1 MNNEPD
7 PRIIVLTAT
16 SGAGKTT
23 IANRLLDAFPAMRFS
38 VSATTRPKRDNE
50 IHGVH
55 YHFLTQSQF
64 DQAMLDSELLE
75 YEEVYIGSWYGTLR
89 REVEQ
94 SSREKPVLLD
104 IDVEGAL
111 TVKNTYGDRAL
122 VIFVKP
128 PSLEE
133 LERRLRKRQSE
144 NIDTLKQRLARAG
157 KELGYSDRFD
167 AIVVND
173 ILEIAVEEARRL
185 ITDFLNENNE

>member
-7 PRIIVLTAT
+7 PRIIVLTAP

-55 YHFLTQSQF
+55 YHFLTKSQF

>member
-7 PRIIVLTAT
+7 PRIIVLTAP

>member
-7 PRIIVLTAT
+7 PRIIVLTAP

-75 YEEVYIGSWYGTLR
+75 YEEVYIGSWYGTFR

-133 LERRLRKRQSE
+133 LEHRLRKRQSE

>member
-7 PRIIVLTAT
+7 PRIIVLTAP

-185 ITDFLNENNE
+185 ITDFLNESNE

>member
-7 PRIIVLTAT
+7 PRIIVLTAP

-94 SSREKPVLLD
+94 SSRENPVLLD

-133 LERRLRKRQSE
+133 LERRLRKRKSE
-144 NIDTLKQRLARAG
+144 NNDTLKQRVARAG
-157 KELGYSDRFD
+157 KEIGYSNRFD

>member
-7 PRIIVLTAT
+7 PRIIVLTAP

-185 ITDFLNENNE
+185 ITDFINENNE